1 MKGFLRCFWALGLVA
16 LLLCLCGCDMTNTNE
31 ELLSPP
37 RPQGELYEVQQA
49 LYKTAPE
56 DMKLRYPKKG
66 QYRSAITSFDIDA
79 DGKNEAIAFFET
91 VNENVSM
98 MHLSVIYKTAS
109 GWVATKDFSV
119 MASGVE
125 RLSFEDL
132 DGDGRQEIIVG
143 WSVYSGVDK
152 QLAVYSFNGETLSH
166 LMLEKYTEYITCDLN
181 TDQKKEIFL
190 INQSTAEKRADAH
203 LYGMESGEITEISGC
218 RSDGGVTSYLT
229 IKEEKLLGGRAAVIV
244 DASRGSSLLT
254 EIFYLENGE
263 LLNPLFDS
271 AAGKTVITERL
282 SAEIADINGDGI
294 TDIPLSEV
302 MPGYEAAE
310 EAGKIYITRWCSF
323 DGKNLNITTTA
334 VMNYTD
340 GYYFTLPKNLDG
352 RITVIKNV
360 ETKLRTVF
368 LYDKNAKMQTDEL
381 FRIQVLAP
389 GELTPERVSAGWV
402 KLFEDEERVIAVLI
416 SGYKGEYEVS
426 LEEISNMFKMIER

>member
-1 MKGFLRCFWALGLVA
+1 MKGLFRRVLAVFAV
-16 LLLCLCGCDMTNTNE
+16 LLLLFLVGCDSVELNE

-49 LYKTAPE
+49 LYKTAPAG
-56 DMKLRYPKKG
+56 MKLRYPQKG
-66 QYRSAITSFDIDA
+66 QYRSAVTSFDIDG

-91 VNENVSM
+91 ENENVSK
-98 MHLSVIYKTAS
+98 MHLSVIYKTED
-109 GWVATKDFSV
+109 GWVATKDLSV

-152 QLAVYSFNGETLSH
+152 QLAVYSFSGETLSH

-190 INQSTAEKRADAH
+190 INQQTAEKKADAH
-203 LYGMESGEITEISGC
+203 LYGMQNGEMTEISGC
-218 RSDGGVTSYLT
+218 RSDGGVTGYLQ
-229 IKEEKLLGGRAAVIV
+229 IKEEKLLGGRAAILI
-244 DASRGSSLLT
+244 DASRGSSIIT
-254 EIFYLENGE
+254 EVFFLENGA

-271 AAGKTVITERL
+271 ASGKTLITERQGIE
-282 SAEIADINGDGI
+282 ATDINGDGI
-294 TDIPLSEV
+294 TDIPVTEI
-302 MPGYEAAE
+302 MPGYESAE
-310 EAGKIYITRWCSF
+310 ESGRIYITRWCSF
-323 DGKNLNITTTA
+323 DGKQLNITTSA
-334 VMNYTD
+334 VMNYQD

-352 RITVIKNV
+352 KITVVKNL
-360 ETKLRTVF
+360 ETRLRTVF

-381 FRIQVLAP
+381 FRIQVLSPA
-389 GELTPERVSAGWV
+389 EYTPEKVSQGWV
-402 KLFEDEERVIAVLI
+402 RLYENDEKIIAVLI
-416 SGYKGEYEVS
+416 SGYKGENAVT